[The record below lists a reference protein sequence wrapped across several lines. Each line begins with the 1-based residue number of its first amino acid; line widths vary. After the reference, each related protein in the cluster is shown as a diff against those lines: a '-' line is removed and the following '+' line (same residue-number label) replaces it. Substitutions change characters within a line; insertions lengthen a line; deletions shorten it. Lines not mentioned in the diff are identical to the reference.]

1 MSNCR
6 KYGHVIDKCNQRNF
20 NLNSKTTTYK
30 KKKKQ
35 GNMTRILNLRTEQI
49 IWKESIATKMKIN
62 AFRGTKLKLNYYT
75 SKNKKKKNFQRK

>member
-1 MSNCR
+1 
-6 KYGHVIDKCNQRNF
+6 
-20 NLNSKTTTYK
+20 
-30 KKKKQ
+30 
-35 GNMTRILNLRTEQI
+35 MTRILNLRTEQI